1 MRPLFY
7 DFPEDTKCWET
18 EDEYMFGPEILVA
31 PILYEKQRERTLY
44 LPSGEWRGLQD
55 GRLYQGG
62 CTVTCDA
69 PVDAIPV
76 FVKKGCLEE
85 LTF

>member
-7 DFPEDTKCWET
+7 DFPEDVKCWET

-44 LPSGEWRGLQD
+44 PVSYTHLDVYKRQEYKFHRRYSGSE
-55 GRLYQGG
+55 
-62 CTVTCDA
+62 
-69 PVDAIPV
+69 
-76 FVKKGCLEE
+76 
-85 LTF
+85 

>member
-1 MRPLFY
+1 MISRKIQNAGKQRTNTCLARRSLWRPF
-7 DFPEDTKCWET
+7 W
-18 EDEYMFGPEILVA
+18 
-31 PILYEKQRERTLY
+31 YEKQRERTLY